1 MSSLSESSIVAGS
14 SGQSTVTPAYIVD
27 QSIRFDSTERAYI
40 TRDAAGSVAFNTT
53 ATVSMWVK
61 RGYYANQ
68 GTRNGLWGAFYGSNA
83 RYDSIQ
89 FQSDDSLEFNT
100 RSGGASTATGSC
112 QVLRRTNQKFKDPHA
127 WYHILTVIDSTNT
140 VQQERLNF
148 YVNGNKI
155 TDWHTNTAVSS
166 GRLFYTMADG
176 CEQNIGSF
184 QDNDYGSSYNY
195 IYFDGYMAEI
205 CFIDGT
211 AYGPENFGEF
221 TSAGIWRP
229 VDPSDLTFGTNGFY
243 YKGQDS
249 SSLGDDSSG
258 NGNDGTVANLTAQD
272 QVLDTPTNNFC
283 VLNSVDKLSYDSGS
297 TVRGVREANLALV
310 SKPTGNVNGYA
321 RGNMP
326 VTSGKWYYEVYTTT
340 YPGGEAGQIGWHD
353 LENAQT
359 ATASGGSWRDFGI
372 NQRHSSSNYT
382 SWLWDSNQS
391 TATGLTE
398 FGQGVVI
405 GVYTDFDSNLFM
417 LHTDGSAY
425 GSVDFD
431 STSPTQDLTDGTEWL
446 PSFLLANDQSAQWNI
461 NFGQDDSF
469 NGQKTSSSAAA
480 SDANGFGRFYYDPN
494 TGGRSGY
501 LALCSRNLG
510 A

>member
-14 SGQSTVTPAYIVD
+14 SGQSTVTPAHIVN
-27 QSIRFDSTERAYI
+27 QSIRFDSSEKTFI
-40 TRDAAGSVAFNTT
+40 TRDTGGVFAGNKT
-53 ATVSMWVK
+53 ASISMWVK
-61 RGYYANQ
+61 RAFYANS
-68 GTRNGLWGAFYGSNA
+68 GTRNVFYGAFYGSNN
-83 RYDSIQ
+83 RYDYMQ
-89 FQSDDSLEFNT
+89 FQTDDSIEFGS
-100 RSGGASTATGSC
+100 RSGGASASTGSSV
-112 QVLRRTNQKFKDPHA
+112 VLRRTTQQYADPHA
-127 WYHILTVIDSTNT
+127 WYHILVTIDSGNT
-140 VQQERLNF
+140 VQQERLNI
-148 YVNGNKI
+148 YVNGNKV
-155 TDWHTNTAVSS
+155 TDFQTNNVVAADQ
-166 GRLFYTMADG
+166 LFYTMSLG
-176 CEQNIGSF
+176 VEQNIGAY
-184 QDNDYGSSYNY
+184 QDDTSYSQEL
-195 IYFDGYMAEI
+195 YFDGYIAEAAV
-205 CFIDGT
+205 IDGT

-229 VDPSDLTFGTNGFY
+229 IDISGLTFGSKGIF

-249 SSLGDDSSG
+249 SNLGDDSSG
-258 NGNDGTVANLTAQD
+258 NGNDGTVRNLAAQD

-326 VTSGKWYYEVYTTT
+326 VKSGKWYYEVYTTT

>member
-1 MSSLSESSIVAGS
+1 MSSLSESSIVAGAS
-14 SGQSTVTPAYIVD
+14 ASTVTPAHTVN

-40 TRDAAGSVAFNTT
+40 TEDTAGSVSFSTT

-61 RGYYANQ
+61 KAYYANQ
-68 GTRNGLWGAFYGSNA
+68 GTRNMIWGAFYGSNA
-83 RYDSIQ
+83 RYDAMQ
-89 FQSDDSLEFNT
+89 FQSDDSLEFNI
-100 RSGGASTATGSC
+100 RSGGASTSTGSG
-112 QVLRRTNQKFKDPHA
+112 QVVRRTNQKFKDPHA
-127 WYHILTVIDSTNT
+127 WYNIVTVIDSTNT

-155 TDWHTNTAVSS
+155 TDWHTNNNVSS
-166 GRLFYTMADG
+166 GQLFYTMADG
-176 CEQNIGSF
+176 VEQNIGAY

-195 IYFDGYMAEI
+195 LYFDGYIAEI
-205 CFIDGT
+205 VFIDGT

-243 YKGQDS
+243 YKGQNS
-249 SSLGDDSSG
+249 SNLAEDSSG
-258 NGNDGTVANLTAQD
+258 NGNDGAVVNLTAQD

-283 VLNSVDKLSYDSGS
+283 VLNSVDKLSYDSGA
-297 TVRGVREANLALV
+297 TVRGVREANLALI

-340 YPGGEAGQIGWHD
+340 YPGGEAIGIGWQK

-359 ATASGGSWRDFGI
+359 ATTSGSGWDDFGI
-372 NQRHSSSNYT
+372 NQRHTSSAYT
-382 SWLWDSNQS
+382 SWKWGTNES
-391 TATGLTE
+391 TATGLTP

-417 LHTDGSAY
+417 LHVDGSSY

-431 STSPTQDLTDGTEWL
+431 STSPTQDLTDGSQWL
-446 PSFLLANDQSAQWNI
+446 PVFDLANDQSAQI
-461 NFGQDDSF
+461 QVNFGQDDSF
-469 NGQKTSSSAAA
+469 NAQKTSSSAAA
-480 SDANGFGRFYYDPN
+480 SDANGFGKFYYDPN